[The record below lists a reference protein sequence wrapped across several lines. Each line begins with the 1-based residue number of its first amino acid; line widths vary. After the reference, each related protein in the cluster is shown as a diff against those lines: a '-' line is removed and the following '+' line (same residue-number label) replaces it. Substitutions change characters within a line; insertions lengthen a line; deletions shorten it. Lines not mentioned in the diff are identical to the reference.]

1 MKRLIL
7 CFMILLIAAPAE
19 TNAPLTSLSFDNI
32 KISTFL
38 RTVYQETLGTDYVL
52 EPEVVADERL
62 VNVRV
67 YDFRDKKKLA
77 AFLSSMGYK
86 VESRNGVDYIGKAD
100 KVDDLDFV
108 VYAPKHKSVAQLRQA
123 LSGMFA
129 GQFAGDERQIVF
141 KGAKAETAK
150 LKKIL
155 QHFDTK
161 PAELVVRGKIYE
173 VSKKT
178 TDASSLSII
187 ADVFKNAGLAV
198 SSGSQL
204 VNFLSFKD
212 SHVNAYFSALDKDD
226 RFKLISEP
234 SLRIQANK
242 TATLTVGADVP
253 TLGSVTYQD
262 GQPVQSVV
270 YRSSGLIFELTPE
283 IYENSVT
290 LTVRQEMSNFGET
303 ANGVNGSPTLTK
315 REIKTTITAID
326 GETVILGGLNET
338 KNTGSKAGL
347 SFLPDFFGS
356 KSNTSDQTEIILSLE
371 IKKVEN

>member
-32 KISTFL
+32 KISAFL

-77 AFLSSMGYK
+77 AFLASMGYK

-123 LSGMFA
+123 LGGMFA

-155 QHFDTK
+155 KTFDTK

-356 KSNTSDQTEIILSLE
+356 KSNTNDQTEIILSIE
-371 IKKVEN
+371 MKKVEN

>member
-123 LSGMFA
+123 LGGMFA

-141 KGAKAETAK
+141 KGSKAETAK

-155 QHFDTK
+155 KTFDTK

-356 KSNTSDQTEIILSLE
+356 KSNTSDQTEIILSLD
-371 IKKVEN
+371 IKKVE

>member
-7 CFMILLIAAPAE
+7 CALILVIAVPAK
-19 TNAPLTSLSFDNI
+19 TDAPLTSLSFDNI
-32 KISTFL
+32 KIGAFL

-52 EPEVVADERL
+52 EPEVLADERL

-67 YDFRDKKKLA
+67 YDFRDKRKLT
-77 AFLSSMGYK
+77 AFLASMGYK
-86 VESRNGVDYIGKAD
+86 VENRNGVDYIGKANKAD
-100 KVDDLDFV
+100 ELDFV
-108 VYAPKHKSVAQLRQA
+108 VYAPKHKSVNQLRQA

-129 GQFAGDERQIVF
+129 GQFAGDERQLVF
-141 KGAKAETAK
+141 KGAKTETAR
-150 LKKIL
+150 LKTVL
-155 QHFDTK
+155 ETFDTK

-173 VSKKT
+173 VSRKN

-198 SSGSQL
+198 SSGSRL

-212 SHVNAYFSALDKDD
+212 NRVNAYFSALEKDE

-262 GQPVQSVV
+262 GQPVQSVE

-283 IYENSVT
+283 IYENSIT

-303 ANGVNGSPTLTK
+303 SNGVNGSPTLTK
-315 REIKTTITAID
+315 REIKTTVTAQD

-338 KNTGSKAGL
+338 KNTGSQAGL
-347 SFLPDFFGS
+347 SFLPDWFGA
-356 KSNTSDQTEIILSLE
+356 KSNTNDTTEIILSIEMKLAD
-371 IKKVEN
+371 N

>member
-1 MKRLIL
+1 MKPLIL

-32 KISTFL
+32 KISAFL

-123 LSGMFA
+123 LGGMFA

-155 QHFDTK
+155 QTFDTK

>member
-52 EPEVVADERL
+52 EPEVLADERL

-67 YDFRDKKKLA
+67 YDFRDKRKLT
-77 AFLSSMGYK
+77 AFLASMGYK
-86 VESRNGVDYIGKAD
+86 VENRNGVDYIGKAD

-108 VYAPKHKSVAQLRQA
+108 VYAPKHKSVNQLRQA

-129 GQFAGDERQIVF
+129 GQFAGDERQLVF
-141 KGAKAETAK
+141 KGAKMETAR
-150 LKKIL
+150 LKTVL
-155 QHFDTK
+155 ETFDTK

-173 VSKKT
+173 VSRKN

-242 TATLTVGADVP
+242 MATLTVGADVP

-283 IYENSVT
+283 IYENSIT

-347 SFLPDFFGS
+347 SFLPAFFGS

-371 IKKVEN
+371 IKKVE

>member
-32 KISTFL
+32 KVGAFL
-38 RTVYQETLGTDYVL
+38 RTVYQEALGTDYVL

-77 AFLSSMGYK
+77 AFLASMGYK

-123 LSGMFA
+123 LGGMFA
-129 GQFAGDERQIVF
+129 GQFAGDERQIIF

-155 QHFDTK
+155 KTFDTK

-283 IYENSVT
+283 IYENSIT

-371 IKKVEN
+371 IKKVE

>member
-1 MKRLIL
+1 MKPLIL

-123 LSGMFA
+123 LGGMFA

-155 QHFDTK
+155 KTFDTK

-283 IYENSVT
+283 IYENSIT

-356 KSNTSDQTEIILSLE
+356 KSNTSDQTEIILSLD

>member
-32 KISTFL
+32 KISAFL

-77 AFLSSMGYK
+77 AFLTSMGYK

-123 LSGMFA
+123 LGGMFA

-155 QHFDTK
+155 KTFDTK

-356 KSNTSDQTEIILSLE
+356 KSNTSDQTEIILSLD

>member
-1 MKRLIL
+1 
-7 CFMILLIAAPAE
+7 MILLIAAPAE

-77 AFLSSMGYK
+77 AFLASMGYK

-108 VYAPKHKSVAQLRQA
+108 VYAPNHKSVAQLRQA
-123 LSGMFA
+123 LGGMFA
-129 GQFAGDERQIVF
+129 GQFAGDERQLVF
-141 KGAKAETAK
+141 KGAKTETAK
-150 LKKIL
+150 LRKIL
-155 QHFDTK
+155 KTFDTK
-161 PAELVVRGKIYE
+161 PAELVVRGRIYE
-173 VSKKT
+173 VSRKN

-198 SSGSQL
+198 SSGSRL
-204 VNFLSFKD
+204 VNFLSFRD
-212 SHVNAYFSALDKDD
+212 NHVNAYFSALEKDE

-283 IYENSVT
+283 IYENSIT

-303 ANGVNGSPTLTK
+303 SNGVNGSPTLTK
-315 REIKTTITAID
+315 REIKTTVTAQD

-338 KNTGSKAGL
+338 KNTGSQAGL
-347 SFLPDFFGS
+347 SFLPDWFGA
-356 KSNTSDQTEIILSLE
+356 KSNTNDTTEIILSIE
-371 IKKVEN
+371 MKKTE

>member
-123 LSGMFA
+123 LGGMFA

-155 QHFDTK
+155 KTFDTK

-187 ADVFKNAGLAV
+187 ADVFKKAGLAV

-371 IKKVEN
+371 IKKVE

>member
-77 AFLSSMGYK
+77 AFLASMGYK

-123 LSGMFA
+123 LGGMFA

-141 KGAKAETAK
+141 KGAKGETAK

-155 QHFDTK
+155 RHFDTK

-234 SLRIQANK
+234 SLRIQTNK

-283 IYENSVT
+283 IYENSIT

-356 KSNTSDQTEIILSLE
+356 KSNTSDQTEIILSLD
-371 IKKVEN
+371 IKKVE

>member
-67 YDFRDKKKLA
+67 YDFRDKRKLT
-77 AFLSSMGYK
+77 AFLASMGYK
-86 VESRNGVDYIGKAD
+86 VENRNGVDYIGKAD

-123 LSGMFA
+123 LGGMFA
-129 GQFAGDERQIVF
+129 GQFAGDERQLVF
-141 KGAKAETAK
+141 KGAKTETAR
-150 LKKIL
+150 LKTVL
-155 QHFDTK
+155 ETFDTK
-161 PAELVVRGKIYE
+161 PAELVVQGKIYE

-283 IYENSVT
+283 IYENSIT

-356 KSNTSDQTEIILSLE
+356 KSNTSDQTEIILSLD
-371 IKKVEN
+371 IKKVE

>member
-67 YDFRDKKKLA
+67 YDFRNKKKLA
-77 AFLSSMGYK
+77 AFLASMGYK

-123 LSGMFA
+123 LGGMFA
-129 GQFAGDERQIVF
+129 GQFAGDERQLVF
-141 KGAKAETAK
+141 KGAKMETAR
-150 LKKIL
+150 LKTVL
-155 QHFDTK
+155 ETFDTK

-173 VSKKT
+173 VSRKN

-270 YRSSGLIFELTPE
+270 YRSSGLIFELMPE
-283 IYENSVT
+283 IYENSIT

-371 IKKVEN
+371 IKKVE

>member
-67 YDFRDKKKLA
+67 YDFRDKNKLA

-86 VESRNGVDYIGKAD
+86 VESRNGVDYIGKANKAD
-100 KVDDLDFV
+100 ELDFV
-108 VYAPKHKSVAQLRQA
+108 VYAPKHKSIAQLRQA

-129 GQFAGDERQIVF
+129 GQFAGDERQLVF
-141 KGAKAETAK
+141 KGAKTETAK

-155 QHFDTK
+155 KTFDTK

-356 KSNTSDQTEIILSLE
+356 KSNTSDQTEIILSLD

>member
-1 MKRLIL
+1 MKRLIF

-32 KISTFL
+32 KVGAFL
-38 RTVYQETLGTDYVL
+38 RTVYQEALGTDYVL

-123 LSGMFA
+123 LGGMFA

-150 LKKIL
+150 LRKIL
-155 QHFDTK
+155 KTFDTK

-212 SHVNAYFSALDKDD
+212 RHVNAYFSALDKDD

>member
-32 KISTFL
+32 KISAFL

-123 LSGMFA
+123 LGGMFV

-155 QHFDTK
+155 KTFDTK

-356 KSNTSDQTEIILSLE
+356 KSNTNDTTEIILSIE
-371 IKKVEN
+371 MKKTE

>member
-1 MKRLIL
+1 MKPLIL

-32 KISTFL
+32 KISAFL

-77 AFLSSMGYK
+77 AFLTSMGYK

-123 LSGMFA
+123 LGGMFA

-155 QHFDTK
+155 KTFDTK

-187 ADVFKNAGLAV
+187 TDVFKNAGLAV

-347 SFLPDFFGS
+347 SFLPDFFGA

>member
-32 KISTFL
+32 KVGAFL

-123 LSGMFA
+123 LGGMFA

-141 KGAKAETAK
+141 KGAKTETAK

-155 QHFDTK
+155 RYFDTK

-283 IYENSVT
+283 IYENSIT

-303 ANGVNGSPTLTK
+303 SNGVNGSPTLTK

>member
-1 MKRLIL
+1 MKPLIL

-77 AFLSSMGYK
+77 AFLASMGYK

-123 LSGMFA
+123 LGGMFA

-150 LKKIL
+150 LRKIL
-155 QHFDTK
+155 KTFDTK

-338 KNTGSKAGL
+338 KNTGSQAGL
-347 SFLPDFFGS
+347 SFLPDFFGA
-356 KSNTSDQTEIILSLE
+356 KSNTSDQTEIILSLDM
-371 IKKVEN
+371 KKVDN

>member
-123 LSGMFA
+123 LGGMFA

-155 QHFDTK
+155 KTFDTK

-242 TATLTVGADVP
+242 TATLTIGADVP

-283 IYENSVT
+283 IYENSIT

-326 GETVILGGLNET
+326 GEIVILGGLNET

-356 KSNTSDQTEIILSLE
+356 KSNTSDKTEIILSLE

>member
-32 KISTFL
+32 KVGAFL
-38 RTVYQETLGTDYVL
+38 RTVYQEALGTDYVL

-77 AFLSSMGYK
+77 AFLASMGYK

-123 LSGMFA
+123 LGGMFA

-155 QHFDTK
+155 KTFDTK

-283 IYENSVT
+283 IYENSIT

-356 KSNTSDQTEIILSLE
+356 KSNTSDQTEIILSLD

>member
-32 KISTFL
+32 KISAFL

-77 AFLSSMGYK
+77 AFLASMGYK

-129 GQFAGDERQIVF
+129 GQFAGDERQLVF

-155 QHFDTK
+155 KTFDTK

-356 KSNTSDQTEIILSLE
+356 KSNTSDQTEIILSLD
-371 IKKVEN
+371 IKKVE

>member
-1 MKRLIL
+1 MKPLIL

-32 KISTFL
+32 KISAFL

-77 AFLSSMGYK
+77 AFLASMGYK

-108 VYAPKHKSVAQLRQA
+108 VYAPNHKSVAQLRQA
-123 LSGMFA
+123 LGGMFA
-129 GQFAGDERQIVF
+129 GQFAGDERQLVF
-141 KGAKAETAK
+141 KGAKTETAK

-155 QHFDTK
+155 KTFDTK

-178 TDASSLSII
+178 TDASTLSII

-212 SHVNAYFSALDKDD
+212 SHVSAYFSALDKDD

-356 KSNTSDQTEIILSLE
+356 KSNTSDQTEIILSLD

>member
-7 CFMILLIAAPAE
+7 CVLILMTAAPAE

-32 KISTFL
+32 KISAFL

-123 LSGMFA
+123 LGGMFA

-150 LKKIL
+150 LRKIL
-155 QHFDTK
+155 KTFDTK

-371 IKKVEN
+371 IKKVE

>member
-32 KISTFL
+32 KISVFL

-77 AFLSSMGYK
+77 AFLASMGYK
-86 VESRNGVDYIGKAD
+86 VESRNGVDYIGKAN

-123 LSGMFA
+123 LGGMFA

-141 KGAKAETAK
+141 KGAKGETAK
-150 LKKIL
+150 LRKIL
-155 QHFDTK
+155 KTFDTK

-338 KNTGSKAGL
+338 KNTGSQAGL
-347 SFLPDFFGS
+347 SFLPDFFGA

>member
-77 AFLSSMGYK
+77 AFLASMGYK

-123 LSGMFA
+123 LGGMFA

-141 KGAKAETAK
+141 KGAKGETAK

-155 QHFDTK
+155 RHFDTK

-173 VSKKT
+173 VSKKN

-283 IYENSVT
+283 IYENSIT

>member
-1 MKRLIL
+1 MKPLIL

-123 LSGMFA
+123 LGGMFV
-129 GQFAGDERQIVF
+129 GQFAGDERQIIF
-141 KGAKAETAK
+141 KGAKTETAK

-155 QHFDTK
+155 KTFDTK

-338 KNTGSKAGL
+338 KNTGSQAGL

-371 IKKVEN
+371 IKKVE

>member
-7 CFMILLIAAPAE
+7 CVLILMTAVPAK
-19 TNAPLTSLSFDNI
+19 TDAPLTSLSFDNI
-32 KISTFL
+32 KIGAFL

-52 EPEVVADERL
+52 EPEVLADERP

-67 YDFRDKKKLA
+67 YDFRDKRKLT
-77 AFLSSMGYK
+77 AFLASMGYK
-86 VESRNGVDYIGKAD
+86 VENRNGVDYIGKANKAD
-100 KVDDLDFV
+100 ELDFV
-108 VYAPKHKSVAQLRQA
+108 VYAPKHKSVNQLRQA

-129 GQFAGDERQIVF
+129 GQFAGDERQLVF
-141 KGAKAETAK
+141 KGAKTETAR
-150 LKKIL
+150 LKTVL
-155 QHFDTK
+155 ETFDTK

-173 VSKKT
+173 VSRKN

-283 IYENSVT
+283 IYENSIT

-338 KNTGSKAGL
+338 KNTGSQAGL
-347 SFLPDFFGS
+347 SFLPDFFGA

>member
-123 LSGMFA
+123 LGGMFA

-155 QHFDTK
+155 KTFDTK

>member
-123 LSGMFA
+123 LGGMFA
-129 GQFAGDERQIVF
+129 GQFVGDERQIVF

-155 QHFDTK
+155 RHFDTK

-283 IYENSVT
+283 IYENSIT

-356 KSNTSDQTEIILSLE
+356 KSNTSDQTEIILSLD

>member
-1 MKRLIL
+1 MKPLIL

-123 LSGMFA
+123 LGGMFA

-141 KGAKAETAK
+141 KGSKGETAK

-155 QHFDTK
+155 KTFDTK

-347 SFLPDFFGS
+347 SFLPDLFGS

-371 IKKVEN
+371 IKKVE

>member
-123 LSGMFA
+123 LGGMFA

-155 QHFDTK
+155 KTFDTK

-173 VSKKT
+173 VSKKN

-283 IYENSVT
+283 IYENSIT

-356 KSNTSDQTEIILSLE
+356 KSNTSDQTEIILSLD

>member
-32 KISTFL
+32 KISAFL

-123 LSGMFA
+123 LGGMFA

-155 QHFDTK
+155 QTFDTK

-371 IKKVEN
+371 IKKVE

>member
-1 MKRLIL
+1 MIRLIL
-7 CFMILLIAAPAE
+7 CVLILLIAVPAK
-19 TNAPLTSLSFDNI
+19 TDAPLTSLSFDNI
-32 KISTFL
+32 KIGTFL

-67 YDFRDKKKLA
+67 YDFRDKRKLA

-123 LSGMFA
+123 LGGMFA
-129 GQFAGDERQIVF
+129 GQFAGDERQLVF

-155 QHFDTK
+155 RHFDRK
-161 PAELVVRGKIYE
+161 PAELVVQGKIYE

-234 SLRIQANK
+234 SLRIQTNK

-283 IYENSVT
+283 IYENSIT

-315 REIKTTITAID
+315 REIKTTVTAQD

-356 KSNTSDQTEIILSLE
+356 KSNTNDTTEIILSIE
-371 IKKVEN
+371 MKKTE

>member
-123 LSGMFA
+123 LGGMFA

-155 QHFDTK
+155 KTFDTK

-356 KSNTSDQTEIILSLE
+356 KSNTSDQTEIILSLD
-371 IKKVEN
+371 IKKVE